1 LADLEFR
8 VLVDEDAHLYQALR
22 LEALK
27 EAPEAFGATFEEDA
41 ERTEADFVLRLNND
55 FAVGCFQDGHLIGS
69 ADFFI
74 ADPNRSKLSH
84 KGTVAGFYVRPRARG
99 TGVAD
104 GLIKELIA
112 NLPEGITQL
121 QLSAVANNPRTI
133 AFFEKAGFTIWGTEP
148 RGSRYAGDYIDEVHM
163 TRMLD

>member
-1 LADLEFR
+1 LAELEFR

-27 EAPEAFGATFEEDA
+27 EAPESFGATYEEDA

-69 ADFFI
+69 ADFFV
-74 ADPNRSKLSH
+74 ANPNRSKLAH
-84 KGTVAGFYVRPRARG
+84 KGTIAGRYVRPRSRG

-104 GLIKELIA
+104 GLINEIVA

-133 AFFEKAGFTIWGTEP
+133 GFYEKVGFTIWGTEP
-148 RGSRYAGDYIDEVHM
+148 RGSRSNGAYLDEVHM
-163 TRMLD
+163 TRVLD